1 MGNTSKH
8 QIPFIP
14 ASSNIAE
21 ITVAS
26 VALGC
31 VLGVVLAA
39 ANTYLGLKAGIT
51 VSASIPAAVISM
63 AVLRGLLGRGTI
75 LENNI
80 VQTIAASGESLA
92 AGIIFTIPAMVLAG
106 VWTEIEFWPTTLI
119 CFTGGLLGIVFMI
132 PLRRNHIVEDKT
144 LVYPEGVAC
153 AEVLIAGE
161 KGGSGAIMVLYG
173 LTAGALFKL
182 CTSGIAL
189 IKGTLEWTMTAGKTA
204 FYIGTDVSPALL
216 GVGYIVGFNVGTVA
230 FLGNA
235 VAWVIAIP
243 IVGMIS
249 GTQGDNTLDW
259 FWSVWKNQIRY
270 MGVGAMVVGGVWSIY
285 SIRDG
290 ITRGVKEAFAG
301 YGKKEEMAPFRT
313 DVNMAGPHMAI
324 LLGIAVV
331 LVYVLYQSLVGS
343 VSIAL
348 TATFSMFVMSFFF
361 VAVSSYVVGLL
372 GTSNQPVSG
381 MTICAVLAT
390 GGLLLLMGMTGAQ
403 GIMATLGVAGVV
415 CCAACSAGDIS
426 QDLKTGYIIGATP
439 RSQQWMEVLG
449 AAIPAMIMA
458 PVMIV
463 LHHAYGIGTGGANAL
478 RAPQA
483 TLFASLTKAM
493 FGEGALP
500 WNMVI
505 IGMGIG
511 VLFIIADQFQKAR
524 GSSFRI
530 PVMAA
535 AVGIYLPFTTNF
547 PIFIGGLISRLTK
560 DTRETGTGVLFAS
573 GLVAGEAIMGVVIAA
588 VIYVASVSFS
598 TNNLLPI
605 SVFSSETVFTLVSYV
620 ALIGLLV
627 LMGKMAKKGS

>member
-1 MGNTSKH
+1 MENTSKH
-8 QIPFIP
+8 PIPFIQ

-21 ITVAS
+21 ITAAS
-26 VALGC
+26 VILGC

-39 ANTYLGLKAGIT
+39 ANTYLGLKAGMT
-51 VSASIPAAVISM
+51 VAASIPAAVISM

-161 KGGSGAIMVLYG
+161 KGGSGAVMVLYG
-173 LTAGALFKL
+173 LTVGALFKL
-182 CTSGIAL
+182 CTSGVAV
-189 IKGTLEWTMTAGKTA
+189 IKGALEWTMTVGKTA
-204 FYIGTDVSPALL
+204 FYIGTDVSPALF

-230 FLGNA
+230 FLGNII
-235 VAWVIAIP
+235 AWGIAIP

-249 GTQGDNTLDW
+249 GIQGENTLDW
-259 FWSVWKNQIRY
+259 FWSVWKNQVRY

-301 YGKKEEMAPFRT
+301 YGKKDGTAPLRT
-313 DVNMAGPHMAI
+313 EVNMAGPHMAI

-331 LVYVLYQSLVGS
+331 LVYVLYQYLVGS
-343 VSIAL
+343 AAIAL

-390 GGLLLLMGMTGAQ
+390 GGLLLLLGMTGTQ

-463 LHHAYGIGTGGANAL
+463 LHHAYGIGTGGPDAL

-493 FGEGALP
+493 FGTGILP
-500 WNMVI
+500 WDMVI

-511 VLFIIADQFQKAR
+511 VLFVIADQFQKAR

-547 PIFIGGLISRLTK
+547 PIFVGGLISRLTK

-573 GLVAGEAIMGVVIAA
+573 GLVAGEAIMGVLVAA
-588 VIYVASVSFS
+588 VIYVASVSFN
-598 TNNLLPI
+598 TKNWLPI
-605 SVFSSETVFTLVSYV
+605 SVFGSETVFTLVSYA

-627 LMGKMAKKGS
+627 LMGKMAKKR